1 MDRKS
6 IIVLIVSFVL
16 LMLWYPLVN
25 RLYPPRPPGTN
36 TVVSATNP
44 VPSSPGASAVTPV
57 LSAPA
62 STTSLVRPESPEETV
77 TIENEYARYIFTS
90 HGGGLKLVELKKYPE
105 SVGCRDR
112 KRASTNNL
120 ATLNTRAPVPAF
132 ALLGPDEFQGDGIF
146 QLSKTGNGVRAEKLL
161 PGGVRLVKDFVIA
174 TNYLMTV
181 TLRMENPTS
190 QPVSWPAQEL
200 VIGTATPIS
209 PHDDALLMGLQWYNG
224 SKAEWISDSWFVNR
238 TLGCFP
244 GTPRLQYVGG
254 SGNVVWA
261 AVHNQFFSMA
271 VIAPTNAPAPQV
283 LARKID
289 LPPPTREQIAADP
302 KTVAKPF
309 GFQSAYVY
317 PPVTL
322 APTQTV
328 ERVYDVFAGP
338 KEYRTLDK
346 LASRFRNDIDLVMG
360 FDTGFGGAFMGF
372 FAKVLLLS
380 MNGLNALG
388 LSYGLCIV
396 AITIIIKLLFWPLTN
411 ASTKSMKRMAALQPQ
426 IKAIQEKYKDDQK
439 KASQKVMEFM
449 RENRVNPAAGCLPI
463 LIQLPI
469 FFGFYTMLRSA
480 IELRGASFLWACDL
494 SQPDTVWI
502 IPGLSFPL
510 NPLPL
515 IMGATQL
522 WQMRLTPPSPGMDPL
537 QQKMMQYMPLMFL
550 FILYNFSSGLTLY
563 WTVQNLLTIAQMKL
577 TKTSNAKSAPPT
589 PPAPAARPVA
599 PPKKKK

>member
-6 IIVLIVSFVL
+6 IIVLVVSFVL

-25 RLYPPRPPGTN
+25 RLYPPAPPGTN

-44 VPSSPGASAVTPV
+44 ASASPGTSAATPV

-62 STTSLVRPESPEETV
+62 PAASLVRPDSPEETV
-77 TIENEYARYIFTS
+77 TLENEYARYIFTS
-90 HGGGLKLVELKKYPE
+90 HGGGLKLGELKRYPVA
-105 SVGCRDR
+105 VGCRDR
-112 KRASTNNL
+112 KKASTNNV

-132 ALLGPDEFQGDGIF
+132 ALLGSDELQGDGVF
-146 QLSKTGNGVRAEKLL
+146 QMSKTANGVRAEKLL
-161 PGGVRLVKDFVIA
+161 PAGVRLVKDFVLT
-174 TNYLMTV
+174 TNYLLTV
-181 TLRMENPTS
+181 TVRLENPTDR
-190 QPVSWPAQEL
+190 PVSLPAQEL

-209 PHDDALLMGLQWYNG
+209 PRDDALLMGLQWYNG
-224 SKAEWISDSWFVNR
+224 SKAEWISQSWFANR

-244 GTPRLQYVGG
+244 GTPRLQYAGG
-254 SGNVVWA
+254 NSNVVWA

-283 LARKID
+283 FARKID
-289 LPPPTREQIAADP
+289 LPPPTPEQMAADS
-302 KTVAKPF
+302 KIVAQPI
-309 GFQSAYVY
+309 GFQSAYGY
-317 PPVTL
+317 PPLTL
-322 APTQTV
+322 APNQTV
-328 ERVYDVFAGP
+328 ERVYEVFAGP

-346 LASRFRNDIDLVMG
+346 LAARFRNNIDLVMG
-360 FDTGFGGAFMGF
+360 FDTGFGGGFMGF
-372 FAKVLLLS
+372 FAKGLLLS

-411 ASTKSMKRMAALQPQ
+411 ASTKSMKRMSALQPQ
-426 IKAIQEKYKDDQK
+426 MKAIQEKYKDDPK
-439 KASQKVMEFM
+439 KMNQKVMEFM
-449 RENRVNPAAGCLPI
+449 KENKVNPAAGCLPI

-480 IELRGASFLWACDL
+480 IELRGAGFLWACDL

-502 IPGLSFPL
+502 IPGLNFPL

-515 IMGATQL
+515 IMGTTQL

-577 TKTSNAKSAPPT
+577 TKASSAKSAPPAG
-589 PPAPAARPVA
+589 PAPAARPVA